1 MAAGVER
8 EAGVVAARRPV
19 ALVGDVPQIAVY
31 GDADGLDAARRDRPS
46 AYSAQL
52 AIGTDAQHGNLVAAS
67 IGGDQIVAVA
77 GDLERALRA
86 DVLAGSRAPSGE
98 RRTMHGHERA
108 IAEPIE
114 RPDPVRAAGVVVHV
128 DMPHHPRRGPQVV
141 SPNEPCRD

>member
-19 ALVGDVPQIAVY
+19 ALVGDVHQMAVY
-31 GDADGLDAARRDRPS
+31 GDADWLDAARRDRPS

-108 IAEPIE
+108 IGEPIE
-114 RPDPVRAAGVVVHV
+114 RADRVRAGGVVVHV
-128 DMPHHPRRGPQVV
+128 DMPHPPPPRRQDL
-141 SPNEPCRD
+141 SPNQR